1 MLLNGVSILARLPDF
16 DVDNLS
22 AAQQQVYNAIM
33 SGPRGKFGGPFPA
46 LLECPGIA
54 DQVQALGG
62 ALRFEGKLSA
72 ALREVAILVIG
83 RHWNS
88 DVEWNAH
95 VVIAE
100 REGVERSVIEAILH
114 NREAEGAADDVQV
127 VIAVCR
133 EINET
138 KFVSDATY
146 QRAVELIGLGG
157 VVELTVLA
165 GYFAL
170 LSMVLNTFEVA
181 PADVDGVPPEGLQ
194 LPPR

>member
-1 MLLNGVSILARLPDF
+1 MVRLPDF
-16 DVDNLS
+16 EPDNLTPP
-22 AAQQQVYNAIM
+22 QRQVYDAIM
-33 SGPRGKFGGPFPA
+33 AGPRGKFGGPFPA
-46 LLECPGIA
+46 LLECPAIA

-72 ALREVAILVIG
+72 ALREVAILVVG
-83 RHWNS
+83 RHWRS

-100 REGVERSVIEAILH
+100 REGVERTVIEAILN
-114 NREAEGAADDVQV
+114 NREAEGAGDDVQA

-133 EINET
+133 ELNET

-146 QRAVELIGLGG
+146 QRAVDLIGLDG

-181 PADVDGVPPEGLQ
+181 PADADGVPPDGL
-194 LPPR
+194 LLSS